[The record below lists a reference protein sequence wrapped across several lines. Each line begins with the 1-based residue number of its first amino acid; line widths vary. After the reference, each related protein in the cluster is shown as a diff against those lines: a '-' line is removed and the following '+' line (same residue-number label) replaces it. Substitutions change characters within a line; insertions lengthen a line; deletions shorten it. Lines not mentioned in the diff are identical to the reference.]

1 MPHAV
6 TPHPQCQ
13 HPNIRQGVECVWNV
27 NGTRAETTFRLSAK
41 QTSPFKSAWASV
53 QSTTGSRCVH
63 ISGSNAGYTRFL
75 SSVKITGYPLHSPVS
90 PSLPL
95 PCVVCH
101 HISTTLLQIV
111 NIPLNYLLHAPVA
124 SSPLGHKCPHLP
136 SPEPLTPCSSF
147 DPSDQLPHPMQ
158 QSISAVNSTEPPTST
173 AMIREPWQN
182 PFHLQWNVLKCLD
195 TKSYLPG
202 FLTFEEIL

>member
-111 NIPLNYLLHAPVA
+111 KHPIKLFTSCSCCFLPLRPQM
-124 SSPLGHKCPHLP
+124 P
-136 SPEPLTPCSSF
+136 SPPFSRAPN
-147 DPSDQLPHPMQ
+147 PM
-158 QSISAVNSTEPPTST
+158 
-173 AMIREPWQN
+173 
-182 PFHLQWNVLKCLD
+182 F
-195 TKSYLPG
+195 
-202 FLTFEEIL
+202 FLWS